1 MSAIK
6 RIPMSRL
13 ILLFILVL
21 TLVACGGGENMTEPP
36 AGETNAGNE
45 GAGETEAEEA
55 GEAEPSGE
63 QVTIRFWMQQ
73 DNRLTTAME
82 GLIASFEEAYP
93 NIDVQ
98 LDSFPFAEYHQKI
111 STAFA
116 GNDAP
121 DAFWMDVRTASL
133 AEQGALMPLDD
144 YITEENRNDYLA
156 STWLEPTY
164 EGVTYGVPMH
174 QLTEALYV
182 NTELAEAAGI
192 ELPTSLADAWTWE
205 EFVEAATTLTQRS
218 GDVVDV
224 WGFGVQRQL
233 QDWSVLPV
241 VYQNNGRVLS
251 DDLTTATGFLNSPET
266 VEALDWYGDLF
277 AEHGVIAVEPIPD
290 GFQTGKIALF
300 QAPSTF
306 RPVLEN
312 DFPDFDYT
320 IVPLFRDEACSVMTG
335 GWNVSMAATTE
346 HPDETWTF
354 IDWITREK
362 HAQWV
367 EESGYL
373 PARHSVIEASDTYN
387 EYPWNIFMEQLQEC
401 PATRPAVPAYTFFFD
416 TFKQAITDIA
426 IGQDPQ
432 ATLDAAAQRL
442 DAELGG

>member
-1 MSAIK
+1 
-6 RIPMSRL
+6 MSRL

-164 EGVTYGVPMH
+164 EGVTYGADAPAH
-174 QLTEALYV
+174 RALYV
-182 NTELAEAAGI
+182 NTELAEASSCQ
-192 ELPTSLADAWTWE
+192 PLADAWTWI
-205 EFVEAATTLTQRS
+205 VEPPRRATQRS
-218 GDVVDV
+218 GD
-224 WGFGVQRQL
+224 G
-233 QDWSVLPV
+233 
-241 VYQNNGRVLS
+241 GRL
-251 DDLTTATGFLNSPET
+251 
-266 VEALDWYGDLF
+266 
-277 AEHGVIAVEPIPD
+277 
-290 GFQTGKIALF
+290 
-300 QAPSTF
+300 
-306 RPVLEN
+306 
-312 DFPDFDYT
+312 
-320 IVPLFRDEACSVMTG
+320 
-335 GWNVSMAATTE
+335 
-346 HPDETWTF
+346 
-354 IDWITREK
+354 
-362 HAQWV
+362 
-367 EESGYL
+367 
-373 PARHSVIEASDTYN
+373 
-387 EYPWNIFMEQLQEC
+387 
-401 PATRPAVPAYTFFFD
+401 
-416 TFKQAITDIA
+416 
-426 IGQDPQ
+426 
-432 ATLDAAAQRL
+432 
-442 DAELGG
+442 